1 MHNKY
6 GFIFLRIRKT
16 FYYKTKKERE
26 TDGREKKALGTG
38 NGTGQWNFEA
48 GTYMGSPFFLQ
59 TG

>member
-48 GTYMGSPFFLQ
+48 GNLR
-59 TG
+59 